1 MSVNYDFLRPYKA
14 EAVKLWY
21 ERDFIKKEE
30 LESKLYSNATILP
43 LKSTTND
50 NLLFGRG
57 GVVDSDKIYVDA
69 SGIPG
74 RVFGCYEVNEP
85 AYKDERVVYCGYL
98 VPQWGHFLVEAV
110 TRLWYFLKND
120 PTIDRYVFFIEENSE
135 RSISGNYRE
144 FLELFGVW
152 DKVEIINTPI
162 QYREVIVPERGF
174 KMGQYWSDGFKN
186 IYNSVAKAALSKE
199 PNGNHSEKVFLS
211 RSQLKAFRHKE
222 FNMDMLDEFFQKN
235 GYKVVFPEK
244 ESLTDLICILCN
256 ADIVATLSGSIQ
268 HNMLFARDNTKQI
281 VIEKTAVTVD
291 FVCDINRAKDFDTI
305 YIDANLCI
313 YPVNIGYGPFI
324 MRYSG
329 MLQKFAESFGYLPAD
344 AGYESKKRMKK
355 ILQGYFKAY
364 STAYQ
369 KKWYMERWEAKQF
382 ALAIWEAVNEGYSY
396 FEPYLSG
403 REPFLVRDYINPHN
417 WKSAIKQLL
426 KGSR

>member
-14 EAVKLWY
+14 EAVKVWY
-21 ERDFIKKEE
+21 ERDFEKKEK
-30 LESKLYSNATILP
+30 LEAKLYSNATIIP
-43 LKSTTND
+43 LKSLVND

-57 GVVDSDKIYVDA
+57 GVIDSDKIYVEE

-74 RVFGCYEVNEP
+74 RVFDSYETDKPV
-85 AYKDERVVYCGYL
+85 YKNERVVYCGYL

-211 RSQLKAFRHKE
+211 RRQLKAFRHKE

-313 YPVNIGYGPFI
+313 YPVSIGYGPFI
-324 MRYSG
+324 MCYSG
-329 MLQKFAESFGYLPAD
+329 KLQKFAESYGYLPAD
-344 AGYESKKRMKK
+344 GKYENKKRMKK
-355 ILQGYFKAY
+355 ILRGYFKAY
-364 STAYQ
+364 SKAYM

-382 ALAIWEAVNEGYSY
+382 SLTIWEAVNEGYLY

-403 REPFLVRDYINPHN
+403 REPLFIREYLSPHYLRR
-417 WKSAIKQLL
+417 AIILLL
-426 KGSR
+426 KKNS